1 GVHCQESASALVLS
15 SSTSLAAVI
24 VVETVSKE
32 IGSDLRPDTRE
43 RSRGWRRGQERLF
56 PTELARGI
64 VWKTWLAERFCRLT
78 QTGDLTVEPHANP
91 YSLAQLSHMILRLA
105 ASDNG
110 SLKNRSEASGYFA
123 SACG

>member
-1 GVHCQESASALVLS
+1 MRNAASADLYSGVR
-15 SSTSLAAVI
+15 LAGI
-24 VVETVSKE
+24 VHLRKA
-32 IGSDLRPDTRE
+32 RPDTRE

-91 YSLAQLSHMILRLA
+91 YSLARLSHMILRLA